1 MIGGDRTIVL
11 VVVGMMGLGL
21 SQAVSMG
28 SGAGCWLLGLLV
40 AGCWLSFVEKSYVIY
55 NVKGNHIQIPCYLQC
70 TSYIN
75 YEIK

>member
-28 SGAGCWLLGLLV
+28 SGFWCWLL
-40 AGCWLSFVEKSYVIY
+40 VE
-55 NVKGNHIQIPCYLQC
+55 LR
-70 TSYIN
+70 
-75 YEIK
+75 